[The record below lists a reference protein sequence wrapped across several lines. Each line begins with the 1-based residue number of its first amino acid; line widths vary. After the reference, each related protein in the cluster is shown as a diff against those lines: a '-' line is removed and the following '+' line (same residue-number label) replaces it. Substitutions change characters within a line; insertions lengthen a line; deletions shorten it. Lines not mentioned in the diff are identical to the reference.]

1 MTVKNRTTSVDL
13 SGSQLKKW
21 VINRSD
27 RMLTDTETRLLAKGL
42 NFAVA
47 PKILPVEDIIVQTEL
62 ACRNLDNTEAA
73 DMRAEIVGA
82 IKSSKPP
89 TDNISREERRALLDL
104 KKDKSIM
111 ILAAD
116 KGRATVVLNRTD
128 YEHKIQQ
135 LLNDDNTYEKLKRDP
150 TAAYKR
156 KLTKCLLRLQKEG
169 KLSRSQ
175 YAQLY
180 PTAETPPKLYGL
192 PKIHK
197 EGTPLRPIVSSIG
210 SITYQTAKFL
220 AKILNPLVGKSCHH
234 VLNSKDFVD
243 KVKDIILGPHEA
255 LVSYDVSALFTSVP
269 VDDALKVIS
278 SRLTLDPT
286 LNGRTNLSVEDIT
299 ELLDIVLN
307 TTYFIYKGEFHK
319 QKHGAAMGSPISPI
333 VANLYMENFEEA
345 LGSIP
350 NPLRLR
356 LRCVDGTFTIC
367 HRDHITAITDFIN
380 SQDRNIKFTRELDEN
395 HSVAFLDSS
404 ITHES
409 DGYRKVT
416 HTNQYFNF

>member
-1 MTVKNRTTSVDL
+1 LKKAQKYLLRERIRICNDKITSLRTEIVKNTEHFRDLLTTDQYSSVEDFCKRKYEAAHALTKDRHLKKFSNLIEKNRTASVDL

-27 RMLTDTETRLLAKGL
+27 RMLTDTEIRLLAKGL

-47 PKILPVEDIIVQTEL
+47 PKILPVEDISVQTDL
-62 ACRNLDNTEAA
+62 VCRNLDNTETAY
-73 DMRAEIVGA
+73 MRSEIVGA

-150 TAAYKR
+150 TAAYK
-156 KLTKCLLRLQKEG
+156 L
-169 KLSRSQ
+169 
-175 YAQLY
+175 
-180 PTAETPPKLYGL
+180 
-192 PKIHK
+192 
-197 EGTPLRPIVSSIG
+197 
-210 SITYQTAKFL
+210 
-220 AKILNPLVGKSCHH
+220 
-234 VLNSKDFVD
+234 
-243 KVKDIILGPHEA
+243 
-255 LVSYDVSALFTSVP
+255 
-269 VDDALKVIS
+269 IS
-278 SRLTLDPT
+278 FRLTHDPT
-286 LNGRTNLSVEDIT
+286 LYERTNLSVEDIT

-319 QKHGAAMGSPISPI
+319 QKHGAAMGSPISLI

-345 LGSIP
+345 ALGSMP
-350 NPLRLR
+350 NPPRLWLRY
-356 LRCVDGTFTIC
+356 VDDTFTIC

-380 SQDRNIKFTRELDEN
+380 SQDRNIKSTRELEDN
-395 HSVAFLDSS
+395 NSIAFLDSL
-404 ITHES
+404 IT
-409 DGYRKVT
+409 
-416 HTNQYFNF
+416 